1 MISDIYCILKGNNF
15 NPQSVVDQLATGELN
30 RETGPLPED
39 YSTSIEAMLF
49 SGENNS
55 IILTREYFLD
65 YACQFNLRN
74 YPFDTQERRLILR

>member
-1 MISDIYCILKGNNF
+1 M
-15 NPQSVVDQLATGELN
+15 VDQLATGELN

-39 YSTSIEAMLF
+39 FSTSIEAMLF

>member
-1 MISDIYCILKGNNF
+1 M
-15 NPQSVVDQLATGELN
+15 VDQLATGELH

-55 IILTREYFLD
+55 IILTREYFTD
-65 YACQFNLRN
+65 YACQFDLHD
-74 YPFDTQERRLILR
+74 YPFDTQARNMMILQGLAIGGPKV